1 MQPTRLV
8 RKLTKSEHKKWR
20 AIEKQLQ
27 REGLGAI
34 DANINATGWTFAN
47 PSSGEG
53 ATFVSYH
60 SSPFSEG
67 DRGNRQ
73 DAYASKGDAV
83 DGLAPY
89 ISAAYRS
96 GQSLSIGDTDLSCAV
111 DAIRDAARPLLS
123 FIPACKLIQDW
134 AESGNA
140 LDASRKNGFSKTGGH
155 EIIQAFLA
163 WTGLPNP
170 FGRKT
175 SQQVQDEADP
185 MLCHDPACPKRLGPH
200 SRHGA
205 VKKLSKRLSGYPSSH
220 RAIPP
225 KQDRQEYLKAW
236 ELKLRELKNV

>member
-53 ATFVSYH
+53 ATIVSY
-60 SSPFSEG
+60 SPDRTDSDGGRVLGLDLDCLSARRAFGG
-67 DRGNRQ
+67 DG
-73 DAYASKGDAV
+73 AV
-83 DGLAPY
+83 A
-89 ISAAYRS
+89 
-96 GQSLSIGDTDLSCAV
+96 DTDLSCAV
-111 DAIRDAARPLLS
+111 DAIRYAARPLLS

-134 AESGNA
+134 AETGNA
-140 LDASRKNGFSKTGGH
+140 LEAARANGFTKTTGH
-155 EIIQAFLA
+155 EIIQKFLA

-170 FGRKT
+170 FSRKT
-175 SQQVQDEADP
+175 SLQVQAEADP
-185 MLCHDPACPKRLGPH
+185 LLCQDSSCPKRLGPH
-200 SRHGA
+200 SAHGP

-225 KQDRQEYLKAW
+225 KQDKQQYLKDW
-236 ELKLRELKNV
+236 ERKLQELKNG

>member
-53 ATFVSYH
+53 ATIVSYH
-60 SSPFSEG
+60 DKPPG
-67 DRGNRQ
+67 RY
-73 DAYASKGDAV
+73 DA
-83 DGLAPY
+83 
-89 ISAAYRS
+89 SAAYEGEGYSPDALGPIVSAAYHS
-96 GQSLSIGDTDLSCAV
+96 GQSLSIGETDLALAV
-111 DAIRDAARPLLS
+111 DRLRDAARPLLS

-134 AESGNA
+134 AETGNA
-140 LDASRKNGFSKTGGH
+140 LEAARANGFTKTTGH
-155 EIIQAFLA
+155 EIIQKFLA

-170 FGRKT
+170 FSRKT
-175 SQQVQDEADP
+175 SKQVQDESDP
-185 MLCHDPACPKRLGPH
+185 LLCQDSSCPKRLGPH
-200 SRHGA
+200 SAHGPA
-205 VKKLSKRLSGYPSSH
+205 KKLSKRLSGYPSSH

-225 KQDRQEYLKAW
+225 KQDKQQYLRDW
-236 ELKLRELKNV
+236 ERKLQELKNA